1 MGTERSGPPTGN
13 LKFLPRA
20 LTENCQRLIESY
32 HAIHGYASL
41 TDILWRARAH
51 DVVEMHDDLPV
62 IFRKAAITRSAKKA
76 NSSYASI
83 AGALLSLEIL
93 ASDFLGW
100 GTRFPFA
107 KRKAT
112 HLLQELLPPGRQPL
126 KNVYLRQS
134 FQAISAAISPPQ
146 LPVRLP
152 DFRHPDPFAIV
163 NLPYP
168 DKHSL

>member
-1 MGTERSGPPTGN
+1 MGTERSAPPTGN

-41 TDILWRARAH
+41 PDILWRARAH
-51 DVVEMHDDLPV
+51 DFVEMHEDLRF

-76 NSSYASI
+76 NSSYVSI

-134 FQAISAAISPPQ
+134 FQAISAAISPPELSVSRAEFREPEPLASVK
-146 LPVRLP
+146 LP
-152 DFRHPDPFAIV
+152 
-163 NLPYP
+163 
-168 DKHSL
+168 